1 MTALEDLLKT
11 KFRNLNQ
18 KTIINLI
25 VTSSLINNKLQKI
38 LKQYDIAPPQ
48 YNVLRILKGQ
58 YPNAVS
64 VNIIKERMMDANS
77 DVSRIIDRLYKK
89 GLVLRKEC
97 PHDRR
102 QKDVTITQKGIDL
115 LNEIKLN
122 KYEDDLISALSDEE
136 KEQLNQ
142 LLDKLRDYIY
152 KE

>member
-1 MTALEDLLKT
+1 MTALEDVLKT

-102 QKDVTITQKGIDL
+102 QKDVSLTQKGMEL
-115 LNEIKLN
+115 LNKINLTDF
-122 KYEDDLISALSDEE
+122 EDELISVLNDDE
-136 KEQLNQ
+136 KIQLNY
-142 LLDKLRDYIY
+142 LLDKIRNNM
-152 KE
+152 